1 MSNNER
7 GSPTQHFLVN
17 YKKNNSTDEI
27 ILKTGNSRTKNDSTQ
42 NPVPNIA
49 VLLIKNKF
57 LYKEIPSLVI
67 G

>member
-7 GSPTQHFLVN
+7 GSPTQYFLVN

-57 LYKEIPSLVI
+57 LYKEIPSLAI